1 LTVPR
6 LPIHGRGPIFVDMDF
21 APFLTPLVARSSVIY
36 FYYRPAD
43 HQVLYVSPAYE
54 RVLGGRVAA
63 VNDELPAWL
72 TCLHPDDRPYLAECL
87 AQAAAGGTVEEAEL
101 RLTLPDGKTH
111 WLQLTA
117 TGFTPAGE
125 EAHGPLISGQLA
137 DITPAH
143 AILENAQRYQ
153 AKKNS
158 MLEILSHDLASPL
171 VLVEQMADYL
181 AEKVEALQDAEL
193 NQMIER
199 MRQACQEGVTLVR
212 DFVDQ
217 EFLDSVNVD
226 LKRVRLDLVARL
238 QVVLDNYQQRQH
250 AAGHHFYFEAS
261 HPSIY
266 VDLDEN
272 KFLQVINNL
281 LGNALKFTPDGGQLH
296 VLVSQHPAHV
306 LVTVADNGIGIP
318 AALQPGLF
326 ERFTPARRRGL
337 RGEKTTGLGM
347 SIIKTI
353 VQLHQGRIW
362 FESQEGHGTT
372 FFIQLPLSHLQ
383 QEADGA
389 GLPQAAG
396 LTYLPVASEVLTEAH
411 P

>member
-1 LTVPR
+1 
-6 LPIHGRGPIFVDMDF
+6 MDF
-21 APFLTPLVARSSVIY
+21 AHFLEPLVARSSLIY
-36 FYYRPAD
+36 FCYRPAD
-43 HQVLYVSPAYE
+43 GRVLYVSPAYE
-54 RVLGGRVAA
+54 RILGGHMAN
-63 VNDELPAWL
+63 VNDELPAWQAA
-72 TCLHPDDRPYLAECL
+72 LHPDDRAYLAKGL
-87 AQAAAGGTVEEAEL
+87 AQAAAGGTVQDVQL
-101 RLTLPDGKTH
+101 RLTCPNGHLC

-125 EAHGPLISGQLA
+125 TASGPLISGHLA
-137 DITPAH
+137 DVTPAQ

-153 AKKNS
+153 AKKDS

-181 AEKVEALQDAEL
+181 AEKVETLQDAQL
-193 NQMIER
+193 NRLIES
-199 MRQACQEGVTLVR
+199 MRQQCQEGVTLVR

-226 LKRVRLDLVARL
+226 LKLVRLDLVARL
-238 QVVLDNYQQRQH
+238 QIVLDNYQERQH

-281 LGNALKFTPDGGQLH
+281 LGNSLKFTPDGGHLQ
-296 VLVSQHPAHV
+296 VVVSQHPTHV

-318 AALQPGLF
+318 AELQAGLF
-326 ERFTPARRRGL
+326 ERFTPARRPGL
-337 RGEKTTGLGM
+337 RGEKSTGLGM

-353 VQLHQGRIW
+353 VGLHHGRIW
-362 FESQEGHGTT
+362 CESQEGHGTT
-372 FFIQLPLSHLQ
+372 FFIQLPLSHLNQGTTYAGASHSPGLAQ
-383 QEADGA
+383 QWA
-389 GLPQAAG
+389 
-396 LTYLPVASEVLTEAH
+396 T
-411 P
+411 